1 MRPSRSVPPHQ
12 PSYMSKLKRNL
23 VWNTL
28 LTISGYIFPLLTFP
42 YVTRVLGAEN
52 FGMANFALSVVDYA
66 ILFSMLGITAI
77 GARYIPQCN
86 EDKEKRDEVFSRLV
100 TIHILLSVAIL
111 FIYTACVFLVPE
123 LAGHKV
129 LYFVGASKIVVNIFL
144 VEWLFQGMQDFRYIT
159 LRTLVIRTLYVASV
173 FIFVRKSED
182 YDNYFYVTIAQVALN
197 AAINWKYARKYVTF
211 KFSLKGVKE
220 YVFPVFS
227 MGINRILLSFYV
239 TFNPIFLGLLCGNEA
254 VGHFSV
260 ATRLYG
266 IFLSFLGAYNGV
278 FVPHLNSLLGKN
290 DLPQFRKMVGL
301 SFEIVSFV
309 AIPIVILGTCL
320 APEIIRLLAGAGY
333 ERAVLP
339 FQIVLW
345 QVLFVGLAQILENQ
359 ILLSMKKFKEVL
371 TCTAICT
378 TLSVL
383 ILLFFT
389 RRYAEVASAYAVAIP
404 HFLEAFLLYYYAQK
418 AIPMNF
424 PVRRYVITTLAC
436 LPMAG
441 ICIASKTIWTDYRLI
456 LAICLT
462 ASVIYYLTVMCLVV
476 KDQFLISQLKRIP
489 IPGMKST

>member
-1 MRPSRSVPPHQ
+1 MPETSRIPNSPL
-12 PSYMSKLKRNL
+12 MSTLKRNL

-28 LTISGYIFPLLTFP
+28 LTISGYVFPLLTFP

-86 EDKEKRDEVFSRLV
+86 EDKAKRDDVFSHLV

-111 FIYTACVFLVPE
+111 LVYTACVFLVPQ
-123 LAGHKV
+123 LAAHKM

-173 FIFVRKSED
+173 FIFVRESDD

-197 AAINWKYARKYVTF
+197 AVINWKYARKYVRF
-211 KFSLKGVKE
+211 KFSLKGCKE

-290 DLPQFRKMVGL
+290 DLKQFRKMVGL

-309 AIPIVILGTCL
+309 AIPIIVLGSCL

-359 ILLSMKKFKEVL
+359 ILLSLKKFKEVL
-371 TCTAICT
+371 ACTAICT
-378 TLSVL
+378 TLSVF

-404 HFLEAFLLYYYAQK
+404 HFQEAFLLYYYAQK
-418 AIPMNF
+418 AIPMDF
-424 PVRRYVITTLAC
+424 PVKRYVVTTLVC
-436 LPMAG
+436 LPMVG
-441 ICIASKTIWTDYRLI
+441 MCYASRLFLTDYRLI
-456 LAICLT
+456 LGVCLT
-462 ASVIYYLTVMCLVV
+462 ISAIYYLTVMCWVV

-489 IPGMKST
+489 LPHVKST

>member
-1 MRPSRSVPPHQ
+1 
-12 PSYMSKLKRNL
+12 MSSLKQNL

-28 LTISGYIFPLLTFP
+28 LTISGYVFPLLTFP

-52 FGMANFALSVVDYA
+52 YGIAHFALSVVDYA

-86 EDKEKRDEVFSRLV
+86 EDKSKRDDVFSHLV
-100 TIHILLSVAIL
+100 SIHIILSFVILL
-111 FIYTACVFLVPE
+111 FYTSCVFLVPQ
-123 LAGHKV
+123 LAEHKV

-159 LRTLVIRTLYVASV
+159 LRTLVIRTLYVLCV
-173 FIFVRKSED
+173 FIFVRKNND
-182 YDNYFYVTIAQVALN
+182 YDNYFYITIAQVALN

-211 KFSLKGVKE
+211 KFSPKGCKE

-227 MGINRILLSFYV
+227 MGINSILLSFYV

-254 VGHFSV
+254 VGHFYV

-290 DLPQFRKMVGL
+290 DIERFRKMIGL
-301 SFEIVSFV
+301 SFEIVSFL
-309 AIPIVILGTCL
+309 AIPIVILGSCL

-371 TCTAICT
+371 ICTAICT

-389 RRYAEVASAYAVAIP
+389 KRYAEIASAYAVAIP
-404 HFLEAFLLYYYAQK
+404 HLLEAVLLYYYAKK
-418 AIPMNF
+418 AISINF
-424 PVRRYVITTLAC
+424 PVKRYVVTSLVCI
-436 LPMAG
+436 PMVA
-441 ICIASKTIWTDYRLI
+441 IYFASKHYLGDYRLI
-456 LAICLT
+456 LAICLI
-462 ASVIYYLTVMCLVV
+462 ASTIYYLSVMCLVV
-476 KDQFLISQLKRIP
+476 KDQFIISQLKRIP
-489 IPGMKST
+489 LPHIKST

>member
-1 MRPSRSVPPHQ
+1 
-12 PSYMSKLKRNL
+12 MSTLKRNL

-28 LTISGYIFPLLTFP
+28 LTISGYVFPLLTFP

-86 EDKEKRDEVFSRLV
+86 EDKAKRDDVFSHLV

-111 FIYTACVFLVPE
+111 LIYTACVFLIPKLSE
-123 LAGHKV
+123 HKV
-129 LYFVGASKIVVNIFL
+129 LYFVGASKIIVNIFL

-159 LRTLVIRTLYVASV
+159 LRTLVIRTLYVLCIFV
-173 FIFVRKSED
+173 FVRKSDD

-211 KFSLKGVKE
+211 KFSLNGVKE

-227 MGINRILLSFYV
+227 MGVNRILLSFYV
-239 TFNPIFLGLLCGNEA
+239 TFNPIFLGSLCGDES
-254 VGHFSV
+254 VGHFTV

-278 FVPHLNSLLGKN
+278 FVPHLNTLLGKN
-290 DLPQFRKMVGL
+290 DLEQFRKMVGL

-309 AIPIVILGTCL
+309 AIPIIIVGSCL

-333 ERAVLP
+333 ERAILP

-371 TCTAICT
+371 ACTAICT

-383 ILLFFT
+383 ILLMFT
-389 RRYAEVASAYAVAIP
+389 RRHAEVASAYAVAIP
-404 HFLEAFLLYYYAQK
+404 HFLEAILLYYYAKK
-418 AIPMNF
+418 AIPMDF
-424 PVRRYVITTLAC
+424 PVRRYVVTTLVC

-441 ICIASKTIWTDYRLI
+441 MCLASKYFWADYRLI
-456 LAICLT
+456 LAVCLT
-462 ASVIYYLTVMCLVV
+462 ISAIYYLSMMCFVV

-489 IPGMKST
+489 LPRMKST